1 MNNKHLAITGMVA
14 LFGGTVLCAQAEE
27 TKTASSDDE
36 LVVTATGFA
45 QQKKD
50 APATI
55 STIDRKT
62 LDIQPDRNI
71 GEAIKNLPGVAVS
84 SGGSDISSGNI
95 MMRGMDNSYTSFMVN
110 GVKQNTGESRQYGQD
125 IGAEADFL
133 PPLEAI
139 ERIEVI
145 RGPMS
150 SLYGSD
156 AIGGVVN
163 VITKKPYGIADWT
176 GAIAANTWLQ
186 EHQDLGNTS
195 QMNLFAMGPLIPEKL
210 GLSIA
215 ADGLDRRDDERQ
227 NYFGKHN
234 RKSLDTTLGFAASE
248 NNLFDLNVV
257 AAEQQ
262 KNRTEKRGTPYMWR
276 FDRDAATLTHT
287 GWYADDTISTTN
299 YINYEKGRS
308 KYTFDSNTP
317 QYVQT
322 ENYVA
327 NSQTTFSFDSH
338 KLTLGANFSREE
350 LNDRFDVANKTLPGG
365 DAPVTEVTRNGWALF
380 AEDAWTIND
389 FILTTSARGDYD
401 SYFGAHLTP
410 KLYGNWAMTDQWTL
424 KGGVSAGYKKPDLR
438 ATSSDFITPY
448 GSTPPYPFLTVGNE
462 DLKPETSINAETGLY
477 WSGKTLSLDGTVFFT
492 RFKDKIDEQTICETT
507 DTLQCSVNGY
517 NAETVSKYFNVSKA
531 DLYGIELNGDWQ
543 ITDDLRANANY
554 TYNHSEQKTGV
565 NKGLAL
571 NDYPRHM
578 ANLSLNWAATEA
590 LDLWSTANYRSSN
603 RDSGSGSKYESYT
616 VVDIGARYKLNKH
629 TQLLAGVYN
638 LFDADPKRE
647 TTWGEYGQLEGRRYN
662 LGARIEF

>member
-45 QQKKD
+45 QQKKE

-84 SGGSDISSGNI
+84 SGGSDISSGSI

-186 EHQDLGNTS
+186 EHKDLGNTS

-257 AAEQQ
+257 VAEQQ

-308 KYTFDSNTP
+308 KYTFASNTP

-338 KLTLGANFSREE
+338 KLTLGANFTREE
-350 LNDRFDVANKTLPGG
+350 LDDRFDVANKTLPGG

-424 KGGVSAGYKKPDLR
+424 KGGVSAGYKKPNLR

-578 ANLSLNWAATEA
+578 ANLSLNWAATET

-603 RDSGSGSKYESYT
+603 RDSSSGAKYESYT

>member
-45 QQKKD
+45 QQKKE

-84 SGGSDISSGNI
+84 SGGSDISSGSI

-186 EHQDLGNTS
+186 EHKDLGNTS

-257 AAEQQ
+257 IAEQQ

-308 KYTFDSNTP
+308 KYKFDSNTP

-338 KLTLGANFSREE
+338 KLTLGANFTREE
-350 LNDRFDVANKTLPGG
+350 LDDRFDVANKTLPGG

-424 KGGVSAGYKKPDLR
+424 KGGVSAGYKKPNLR

-543 ITDDLRANANY
+543 ITDELRANANY

-603 RDSGSGSKYESYT
+603 RDSSSGSKYESYT

-647 TTWGEYGQLEGRRYN
+647 TSWGEYGQLEGRRYN

>member
-1 MNNKHLAITGMVA
+1 MKTKHLAVTGMVA
-14 LFGGTVLCAQAEE
+14 LFGGTLLSAQAA
-27 TKTASSDDE
+27 TTSTDDE
-36 LVVTATGFA
+36 MVVTATGFA
-45 QQKKD
+45 QQKKE

-62 LDIQPDRNI
+62 LNIQPDRNI
-71 GEAIKNLPGVAVS
+71 GEAVKNLPGVSVS
-84 SGGSDISSGNI
+84 SGGSDMSSGNI
-95 MMRGMDNSYTSFMVN
+95 MMRGMDNSYTAFMVN

-163 VITKKPYGIADWT
+163 VITKKPYGIDNWT

-195 QMNLFAMGPLIPEKL
+195 QMNLFAMGPLIPQKL

-234 RKSLDTTLGFAASE
+234 RKSLDTTLAFAATE
-248 NNLFDLNVV
+248 NNLFDLNLVV
-257 AAEQQ
+257 AGQE
-262 KNRTEKRGTPYMWR
+262 KNRTRKRGTPYMWK

-308 KYTFDSNTP
+308 KYKFDSNTP

-338 KLTLGANFSREE
+338 KLTVGANFTREE

-365 DAPVTEVTRNGWALF
+365 PAPITEVTRNGWALF

-389 FILTTSARGDYD
+389 FTLTTSARGDYD
-401 SYFGAHLTP
+401 SYFGTHLTP
-410 KLYGNWAMTDQWTL
+410 KLYGNWAISDAWTL

-448 GSTPPYPFLTVGNE
+448 GSTAPYSFLTVGNE
-462 DLKPETSINAETGLY
+462 DLKPETSVNAETGLY
-477 WSGKTLSLDGTVFFT
+477 WSGKTLSLDATVFYT
-492 RFKDKIDEQTICETT
+492 EFKDKIDEQTICETT
-507 DTLQCSVNGY
+507 DTMQCSVHGY
-517 NAETVSKYFNVSKA
+517 NAETVSKYFNVSRA
-531 DLYGIELNGDWQ
+531 DLYGIELNADWQ
-543 ITDDLRANANY
+543 MTDDLKANANY

-571 NDYPRHM
+571 NDFPRNM
-578 ANLSLNWAATEA
+578 ANLSLTWSATPA

-603 RDSGSGSKYESYT
+603 RDSSSGAKYESYT
-616 VVDIGARYKLNKH
+616 VVDIGARYKLNKN
-629 TQLLAGVYN
+629 TQLMGGVYN
-638 LFDADPKRE
+638 LFDTDPKRN
-647 TTWGEYGQLEGRRYN
+647 TTWGEYGQIEGRRYN